1 MRFEKVRSTLKP
13 QLLGEKR
20 GPFFPYSLQVSRSAR
35 KGAQRAEGLAGGEG
49 AQRLGRG
56 ELGAEG
62 LEGGAGE
69 TRIAEGAEG
78 GAGGMRSERNLI
90 RGRAETGGIRLV
102 GEAAEQRICHVSSPG
117 EDVDRDHVAAGVTWR
132 AQVLQPGVRGGRGGG
147 GGEDADLLSAYEGD
161 ESKKVW
167 KAERQMQRQAEQE
180 SAEQNHMC
188 ARYEKALDSF
198 VSTPTTPALEPAAAV
213 EPDLLFV
220 FARKK
225 QTPLDSDATARP
237 KSRVSAAPVAA
248 VDACSPARPA
258 ATPSSHFDLLCPP
271 SLPLSSPFL
280 RLSPTSECFLRIL
293 KKRPAR
299 PAATPSSH
307 FDLLCPPSLPLS
319 SPFLRLSPTSEC
331 FLRILKKRPARPA
344 ATPSSHF
351 DLLCPPSLPLSSPF
365 LRLSPTSECF
375 LRILKKR
382 PARPAATPSS
392 HFDLL
397 CPPSLPLSSPFL
409 RLSPTSECFLRI
421 LKKRPARPA
430 ATPSS
435 HFDLLCPPSLPLSSP
450 FLRLSPTSPLGCS
463 GRSSLNSPSPLSPSP
478 LPFTKSEPLL
488 QTQLLILRTTLL
500 LYTMLGAQLALLSN
514 VLVSGLKQ
522 ALGLPAAATR
532 AAVLAAYEAATW
544 RQQAS
549 ILCHVARLQLSA
561 DWDLLGLS
569 DASAGGYIVTGDGDN
584 RSGDNS
590 DGDSNEDEWGE
601 QDQTEEDEEDE
612 GESGEEGEGGDSEA
626 EEGEEEDEDLVWSEA
641 EEQRALARDAE
652 MLKQQ
657 GGQGIT
663 SQRLLGEGL
672 TGGGDID
679 VLAGGGGAATAGA
692 AGERNTDGS
701 ISDGGD
707 ELSVMERTLVRKKEE
722 AAGEVKAAVGPF
734 DSVRLIGELTLLHAI
749 ESGEETF

>member
-1 MRFEKVRSTLKP
+1 WFKAVES
-13 QLLGEKR
+13 
-20 GPFFPYSLQVSRSAR
+20 
-35 KGAQRAEGLAGGEG
+35 
-49 AQRLGRG
+49 
-56 ELGAEG
+56 
-62 LEGGAGE
+62 GAG
-69 TRIAEGAEG
+69 
-78 GAGGMRSERNLI
+78 
-90 RGRAETGGIRLV
+90 V
-102 GEAAEQRICHVSSPG
+102 C
-117 EDVDRDHVAAGVTWR
+117 VDRAGC
-132 AQVLQPGVRGGRGGG
+132 RGGWLMGRIPKRAWS
-147 GGEDADLLSAYEGD
+147 DVAQCVAWYRRDL
-161 ESKKVW
+161 
-167 KAERQMQRQAEQE
+167 
-180 SAEQNHMC
+180 
-188 ARYEKALDSF
+188 
-198 VSTPTTPALEPAAAV
+198 
-213 EPDLLFV
+213 V
-220 FARKK
+220 FARH
-225 QTPLDSDATARP
+225 
-237 KSRVSAAPVAA
+237 
-248 VDACSPARPA
+248 
-258 ATPSSHFDLLCPP
+258 PSFE
-271 SLPLSSPFL
+271 SLSQS
-280 RLSPTSECFLRIL
+280 
-293 KKRPAR
+293 
-299 PAATPSSH
+299 
-307 FDLLCPPSLPLS
+307 
-319 SPFLRLSPTSEC
+319 
-331 FLRILKKRPARPA
+331 
-344 ATPSSHF
+344 
-351 DLLCPPSLPLSSPF
+351 
-365 LRLSPTSECF
+365 
-375 LRILKKR
+375 
-382 PARPAATPSS
+382 
-392 HFDLL
+392 
-397 CPPSLPLSSPFL
+397 
-409 RLSPTSECFLRI
+409 
-421 LKKRPARPA
+421 
-430 ATPSS
+430 
-435 HFDLLCPPSLPLSSP
+435 
-450 FLRLSPTSPLGCS
+450 
-463 GRSSLNSPSPLSPSP
+463 
-478 LPFTKSEPLL
+478 
-488 QTQLLILRTTLL
+488 Q
-500 LYTMLGAQLALLSN
+500 SN

>member
-1 MRFEKVRSTLKP
+1 MPPKTEQES
-13 QLLGEKR
+13 
-20 GPFFPYSLQVSRSAR
+20 
-35 KGAQRAEGLAGGEG
+35 
-49 AQRLGRG
+49 
-56 ELGAEG
+56 
-62 LEGGAGE
+62 
-69 TRIAEGAEG
+69 
-78 GAGGMRSERNLI
+78 
-90 RGRAETGGIRLV
+90 
-102 GEAAEQRICHVSSPG
+102 AEQNHMCARYEKALDSFLSCSSPPP
-117 EDVDRDHVAAGVTWR
+117 H
-132 AQVLQPGVRGGRGGG
+132 
-147 GGEDADLLSAYEGD
+147 LS
-161 ESKKVW
+161 SST
-167 KAERQMQRQAEQE
+167 EQE

-237 KSRVSAAPVAA
+237 NPELALEPDLLFVFARKKQTPLDSDVTEEARSRPKSRPPWLQWTLVAQLA
-248 VDACSPARPA
+248 
-258 ATPSSHFDLLCPP
+258 
-271 SLPLSSPFL
+271 L
-280 RLSPTSECFLRIL
+280 R
-293 KKRPAR
+293 
-299 PAATPSSH
+299 
-307 FDLLCPPSLPLS
+307 
-319 SPFLRLSPTSEC
+319 
-331 FLRILKKRPARPA
+331 
-344 ATPSSHF
+344 
-351 DLLCPPSLPLSSPF
+351 
-365 LRLSPTSECF
+365 
-375 LRILKKR
+375 
-382 PARPAATPSS
+382 
-392 HFDLL
+392 
-397 CPPSLPLSSPFL
+397 
-409 RLSPTSECFLRI
+409 
-421 LKKRPARPA
+421 
-430 ATPSS
+430 
-435 HFDLLCPPSLPLSSP
+435 
-450 FLRLSPTSPLGCS
+450 
-463 GRSSLNSPSPLSPSP
+463 LSPSP
-478 LPFTKSEPLL
+478 LPS
-488 QTQLLILRTTLL
+488 LLIIILSPHPFPPWLQWTLV
-500 LYTMLGAQLALLSN
+500 AQLALPPLTLTTALHEIRAAATDTATDSADNPAAIHDAGSTAGAAGEVNTGRAATGAAIATGSASSDSPAAAAAAAVASDSAGVWFSSQKMDEHVQRWLMGRIPKRAWSDWFKAVESGAGVCVDRAGCRGGWLMGRIPKRAWSDVAQCVAWYRRDLVFARHPSFESLSQSQSN

>member
-237 KSRVSAAPVAA
+237 KSRPPWLQWTLVAQLALRLSPSPLPSLLIIILTPVAA
-248 VDACSPARPA
+248 VDACS
-258 ATPSSHFDLLCPP
+258 
-271 SLPLSSPFL
+271 
-280 RLSPTSECFLRIL
+280 
-293 KKRPAR
+293 PAR